1 MQLCSDA
8 ELFLIGCGGK
18 QEQKGR
24 QFKELSDGRKKKE
37 QRSEVLAA
45 QRRAAAQV
53 GCTDT
58 RRQACPTRA
67 RQDTVAPAEARVGS
81 DRNSNR
87 DEHRQGG
94 DRPELRARSIACSE
108 NPEY

>member
-53 GCTDT
+53 GC
-58 RRQACPTRA
+58 A
-67 RQDTVAPAEARVGS
+67 
-81 DRNSNR
+81 DR
-87 DEHRQGG
+87 
-94 DRPELRARSIACSE
+94 E
-108 NPEY
+108 NKPDKHERGRIQSHPPKPG